1 MRFGVRQGPSNI
13 EIIAVDGGRRVGQLD
28 AQPISWDDLMEA
40 SNEHVEKAEAA
51 RAKGD
56 QRTAEVE
63 MKDAKVLERCAR
75 AFDRLKSKA
84 RRDLKLFT
92 VVTASMTERPD
103 RDAQVAHLY
112 RVAAI
117 VAGRRNLGL
126 MAEPCSEHLFGPAD
140 IEIART
146 AWAHPI
152 FQHGLLR
159 SGPVVYA
166 PPSSARAANLK
177 RELLG

>member
-1 MRFGVRQGPSNI
+1 MRFGVRQGPNNI
-13 EIIAVDGGRRVGQLD
+13 EVVAIDDGRRVGQLD

-40 SNEHVEKAEAA
+40 SNEHVEKAEVA

-56 QRTAEVE
+56 LRTAEAE
-63 MKDAKVLERCAR
+63 MKDAQILERCAR
-75 AFDRLKSKA
+75 AFDRLKDQA
-84 RRDLKLFT
+84 RRDLELFT
-92 VVTASMTERPD
+92 IVSASMAERPD
-103 RDAQVAHLY
+103 RAAQVAQLY
-112 RVAAI
+112 RVAAV

-126 MAEPCSEHLFGPAD
+126 MAEPCSQHLFGPAD